1 MNINILHYQFEDIS
15 IGIPTHHNKYEII
28 RNAFK
33 YDISKC
39 AYKFLKYK
47 IEQNELYFTVDGID
61 CHSYINNNTDKK
73 HYAVLVGNL
82 IKIERNIYVEYLHS
96 AISFLEGLARKS
108 KLYESNLKIYKSY
121 VDEIITSKKMVIDS
135 APNKYG
141 YDVKCEKI
149 NVFVKKLETLKKQ
162 LYVTNQELIIN
173 HNFKNESNLITDLNE
188 ININTASEKAA
199 ISEFEYLSNQ
209 ILSGKYPI
217 SKLIELNPNNILE
230 IKIGTAESKVQYS
243 KFMSYEYDVEYYHKI
258 FREIGKYILMSKD
271 KNVTAF

>member
-141 YDVKCEKI
+141 YDVKCE
-149 NVFVKKLETLKKQ
+149 
-162 LYVTNQELIIN
+162 
-173 HNFKNESNLITDLNE
+173 
-188 ININTASEKAA
+188 
-199 ISEFEYLSNQ
+199 
-209 ILSGKYPI
+209 
-217 SKLIELNPNNILE
+217 
-230 IKIGTAESKVQYS
+230 
-243 KFMSYEYDVEYYHKI
+243 
-258 FREIGKYILMSKD
+258 
-271 KNVTAF
+271 